1 VTGAAGAHAVPH
13 PVRWLIL
20 YLPFGAFTGFIQV
33 ALTYLA
39 TRRGIS
45 ITEGALLTGANLLT
59 AWLKWLWAPLV
70 DITLTPKTWYW
81 ISTAISALAVFL
93 MAAIDL
99 SPRTLPLLIGIILVS
114 GIVNNM
120 VGMAVESIMGQLTPP
135 DQAGRT
141 GAWFQAGN
149 LGGTGLGGGL
159 GLYLMQALPA
169 PWMSGAILGVLF
181 ILCGLPLL
189 SLPDLKPHVSHLG
202 VTASVKSVV
211 QDIRAMAK
219 TSAGQLAAVALF
231 LPMGTGAAQTVL
243 TQASVASLWGAS
255 SNDVALVQ
263 GLQSGLFTMLGCF
276 VGGYA
281 CQRLHPRMGY
291 ALFGIVLATIAA
303 LMALSP
309 ATVTM
314 YVVWN
319 MAYSFGTGL
328 SYAGFTA
335 VVLNAMGTGS
345 AATKYNVF
353 ASISNFPIWWLGLL
367 LGVAADW
374 RGPRFML
381 LTEAVIGLLA
391 VATLLLVVWRS
402 RQRPDASGP
411 VAGNQGSG

>member
-1 VTGAAGAHAVPH
+1 MTGAAGAHAVPH

-99 SPRTLPLLIGIILVS
+99 SPRTLPLLIGIILIS

-149 LGGTGLGGGL
+149 LGGAGLGGGL

-169 PWMSGAILGVLF
+169 PWMSGAILGALF

-189 SLPDLKPHVSHLG
+189 SLPDLKPHASHLG

-211 QDIRAMAK
+211 QDISAMAK
-219 TSAGQLAAVALF
+219 TSAGQLAAIALF

-243 TQASVASLWGAS
+243 TQASVAGLWGTS

-276 VGGYA
+276 AGGYV
-281 CQRLHPRMGY
+281 CQHLHPRMGY

-381 LTEAVIGLLA
+381 LTEAVIGVLA
-391 VATLLLVVWRS
+391 VATLLVVSRG
-402 RQRPDASGP
+402 RQRSDASGP
-411 VAGNQGSG
+411 VAGNQRSG